1 MEVSPRHKTSAVV
14 KFPIEEAV
22 MKKLLLA
29 MMVLLAA
36 TMAFAGGTE
45 ATEPSGP
52 VSFQLWTQEGE
63 SDGGFQF
70 VQKLA
75 NQYMAEHPDVTIEVV
90 QKSTENLREDFQTAS
105 LAGEAPELLWTVND
119 HAGPFTA
126 AGLIQPVDGMYDA
139 KQFVESVIL
148 DGKSWGV
155 PITSGN
161 HLMLLYNKSMVPT
174 PPQTTNDLISVAKSL
189 TKGDV
194 YGFVY
199 NDTEPFWLVPW
210 LGGFGGRVFE
220 ADGVTPS
227 LNTPAM
233 VNTLK
238 FLYDLEFVH
247 KIVPAEA
254 DYGTADTLF
263 KEGKAAM
270 IVNGD
275 WSLGDYRTA
284 LGANFG
290 VAPLPVVSATGLRAA
305 PYTAPKLFMIA
316 EGVSGNVLAAVKSFI
331 TFATNEQNEIAIA
344 NEIARLPGRLSAQK
358 ASSIV
363 SDPILTA
370 SAQAVAY
377 GTPMPAV
384 LEMRANWD
392 AMKPEMAAV
401 LSGSKTP
408 AQAAA
413 DMQAAALAGIR
424 ALE

>member
-1 MEVSPRHKTSAVV
+1 
-14 KFPIEEAV
+14 
-22 MKKLLLA
+22 MKKLLLTV
-29 MMVLLAA
+29 MVVLLAA
-36 TMAFAGGTE
+36 FAFASDNP
-45 ATEPSGP
+45 TEPSGP

-75 NQYMAEHPDVTIEVV
+75 DEFMAENPDVTIEVV

-126 AGLIQPVDGMYDA
+126 AGLIQPVDGMYPA
-139 KQFVESVIL
+139 NQFVESVIL
-148 DGKSWGV
+148 DGHAWGV

-174 PPQTTNDLISVAKSL
+174 PPRTTDDMIRIAKTL
-189 TKGDV
+189 TKGDT
-194 YGFVY
+194 YGLVY

-210 LGGFGGRVFE
+210 LGGFGGKVFA
-220 ADGVTPS
+220 ADGVTPT
-227 LNTPAM
+227 LNTPEMIA
-233 VNTLK
+233 TLQ
-238 FLYDLEFVH
+238 FLYDLEFKD

-254 DYGTADTLF
+254 DYGTADTMF

-270 IVNGD
+270 IINGD
-275 WSLGDYRTA
+275 WSLADYRAA
-284 LGANFG
+284 LGDNFG
-290 VAPLPVVSATGLRAA
+290 VAPLPIVSATGKRAA

-316 EGVSGNVLAAVKSFI
+316 AGVTGDKLTVIGDFI
-331 TFATNEQNEIAIA
+331 NFATDQDNEIAIA
-344 NEIARLPGRLSAQK
+344 NDIARLPARLSAQS
-358 ASSIV
+358 ATSIV
-363 SDPILTA
+363 SDPILKA
-370 SAQAVAY
+370 SAEAVGY

-401 LSGSKTP
+401 LAGTKTP
-408 AQAAA
+408 AAAA
-413 DMQAAALAGIR
+413 AAMQSAAEAGIR
-424 ALE
+424 ALQ

>member
-1 MEVSPRHKTSAVV
+1 
-14 KFPIEEAV
+14 
-22 MKKLLLA
+22 MKKLLLTL
-29 MMVLLAA
+29 MVLLAA
-36 TMAFAGGTE
+36 TLAFAGPASE
-45 ATEPSGP
+45 AAAPAMTGP

-70 VQKLA
+70 VQGLA
-75 NQYMAEHPDVTIEVV
+75 EKFMAENPDVTIEVGHH
-90 QKSTENLREDFQTAS
+90 STEALREDFQTAS
-105 LAGEAPELLWTVND
+105 LAGAAPELLWTVND

-126 AGLIQPVDGMYDA
+126 AGLIQPVDGMYPADL
-139 KQFVESVIL
+139 FVESVIL
-148 DGKSWGV
+148 DGKAWGV
-155 PITSGN
+155 PVTSGN

-174 PPQTTNDLISVAKSL
+174 APQTTDELIRIAKGL
-189 TKGDV
+189 TRGDT

-210 LGGFGGRVFE
+210 LGGFGGRVFA
-220 ADGVTPS
+220 ADGVTPT
-227 LNTPAM
+227 LNTPEM
-233 VNTLK
+233 VATLK
-238 FLYDLEFVH
+238 FLHGLEFVDR
-247 KIVPAEA
+247 IVPAEA

-316 EGVSGNVLAAVKSFI
+316 EGVSGATLSAIGNFI
-331 TFATNEQNEIAIA
+331 TFATNEANQIAIA
-344 NEIARLPGRLSAQK
+344 NDLARLPGRLSAQK
-358 ASSIV
+358 AQSIV
-363 SDPILTA
+363 ADPILTA
-370 SAQAVAY
+370 SAQAVGY

-401 LSGSKTP
+401 LAGTKTP
-408 AQAAA
+408 AAAA
-413 DMQAAALAGIR
+413 AAMQSAAEAGIR